1 MVFTIPFYIH
11 EVIDRAAEV
20 YPEKIF
26 TVDETHTLSYA
37 NFIHT
42 GTQLVHELKSKY
54 DLRMGDRLLTA
65 CENTLLVPLYL
76 YAVSRIGGIFVP
88 LAQNF
93 QGQRLAHILKDCSP
107 KLIITDSENFA
118 SRCTGYKVTL
128 QKDANDLYKT
138 VKNHNPDNNVPETL
152 IDLDTFLL
160 IYTSGST
167 GMPKGVALSHSSVIS
182 ASESITRYLE
192 IKQDEKII
200 NFNPFSFDY
209 GLYQIFI
216 TALRGA
222 TLYIYKNFCY
232 KENIFSCL
240 SKNQITGI
248 PFVPSQVVTMYDR
261 SELKDKK
268 FEHVRFISTT
278 GAPFPHRH
286 VSKLHHNFPN
296 ARLYP
301 MYGLTECKRV
311 SYLHPTKV
319 DRKPTSVGRAMP
331 NSRIRIINE
340 NRQVVPRGE
349 TGMLVI
355 EGRNVMQ
362 GYWNITTEVT
372 NNVLGAIPGVR
383 NKILF
388 SGDYFYQDEENDL
401 FFVGRRDDIVK
412 SNGIRISLKDIE
424 KIIESIPEISEAAVV
439 AVPDDKIENT
449 FHAFIVKKSNT
460 TADSN
465 YILQQMLKE
474 VETRFMIPKKITFTG
489 SIPKKTNGKIDYPVL
504 KAMAG

>member
-1 MVFTIPFYIH
+1 MVFSIPFYMH

-20 YPEKIF
+20 YPRKIF
-26 TVDETHTLSYA
+26 IEDETDSLSYE
-37 NFIHT
+37 NFIRC
-42 GTQLVHELKSKY
+42 GTQLADELKTKY
-54 DLRMGDRLLTA
+54 DLKMGDRLLTA

-76 YAVSRIGGIFVP
+76 YATSRLGGIFVP

-107 KLIITDSENFA
+107 KLIITDKKNFA
-118 SRCTGYKVTL
+118 SRCKGYRVVL
-128 QKDANDLYKT
+128 QKGFKDLYKIIKT
-138 VKNHNPDNNVPETL
+138 LKPDTSVPETL

-167 GMPKGVALSHSSVIS
+167 GMPKGVELSHSSVIS
-182 ASESITRYLE
+182 ATESIARYLE
-192 IKQDEKII
+192 VKENEKII

-216 TALRGA
+216 TAIRGA
-222 TLYIYKNFCY
+222 TLYINKNFIY
-232 KENIFSCL
+232 KEKIFSFI
-240 SKNQITGI
+240 KEKKITGI
-248 PFVPSQVVTMYDR
+248 PFVPSQIVAMYDR
-261 SELKDKK
+261 SELKEKIFDR
-268 FEHVRFISTT
+268 VNFISTT
-278 GAPFPHRH
+278 GAPFPYRH
-286 VSKLHHNFPN
+286 VSKLRYNFPN

-311 SYLHPTKV
+311 SYLHPSKV

-340 NRQVVPRGE
+340 KKQVVAAGE

-362 GYWNITTEVT
+362 GYWNIPEGN
-372 NNVLGAIPGVR
+372 NNVLGSIPDSR

-388 SGDYFYQDEENDL
+388 SGDYFYLDDENDL

-424 KIIESIPEISEAAVV
+424 KILERIPEVSEAAVV
-439 AVPDDKIENT
+439 AVPDEKIENT
-449 FHAFIVKKSNT
+449 FHAFVVKKQGT
-460 TADSN
+460 EIDSDGIIQN
-465 YILQQMLKE
+465 MLKE
-474 VETRFMIPKKITFTG
+474 VETRFMLPKQITLTD
-489 SIPKKTNGKIDYPVL
+489 SIPKKTNGKIDYPLL
-504 KAMAG
+504 KTMTG